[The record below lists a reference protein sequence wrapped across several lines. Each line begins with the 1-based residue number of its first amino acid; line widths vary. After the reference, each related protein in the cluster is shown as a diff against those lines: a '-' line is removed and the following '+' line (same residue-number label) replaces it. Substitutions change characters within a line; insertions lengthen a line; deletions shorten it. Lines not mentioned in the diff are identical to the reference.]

1 MEFLTADVHA
11 VTMMKLR
18 LALPHLQRQALTQ
31 LVSPQDALAGLTCV
45 TRFQTPTHYDRG
57 RSSRSPLYWA
67 QAHSLARIGSSRTH
81 CNGSP
86 LPR

>member
-31 LVSPQDALAGLTCV
+31 LVSRQDALAGLTCV
-45 TRFQTPTHYDRG
+45 TRFQTPTYYDRPVG
-57 RSSRSPLYWA
+57 P
-67 QAHSLARIGSSRTH
+67 QEVGSYGLKHTR
-81 CNGSP
+81 
-86 LPR
+86 